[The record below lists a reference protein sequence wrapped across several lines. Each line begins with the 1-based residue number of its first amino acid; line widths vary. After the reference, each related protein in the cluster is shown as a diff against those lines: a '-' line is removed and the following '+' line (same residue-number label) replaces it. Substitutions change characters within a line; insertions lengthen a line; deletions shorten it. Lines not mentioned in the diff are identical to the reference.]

1 MRLSLITLLLEIGK
15 DAESHIQHI
24 LLRPNQPAIGRHIT
38 VVIAARSRKGERNL
52 IFIIVILIVTTQ
64 TDEDSQLPILQVGSI
79 LLQGIGMGKHLDTL
93 ILTEVESSILVYRL
107 GFSTG
112 QIPDNKAQ
120 SLLVGFNQLWLTRI
134 LLTTDAWR
142 QDVIDRSLLGIF
154 LKIHGTSLQG
164 STRSSTQLLIISTP
178 FTTYQVERTKA
189 QNDRL
194 LETRKEH
201 THETDAGE
209 IIDITL
215 PALELIYRNTELIP
229 GNRRL
234 GIVSPGL

>member
-15 DAESHIQHI
+15 DAESHIKHI
-24 LLRPNQPAIGRHIT
+24 LLRPNQPAVGRHIT

-52 IFIIVILIVTTQ
+52 IFIIVILIVATQ
-64 TDEDSQLPILQVGSI
+64 TDEDRQLPILQVGGI

-107 GFSTG
+107 CLPTG
-112 QIPDNKAQ
+112 QVLDNQAQ
-120 SLLVGFNQLWLTRI
+120 SLLVGFNQLWLARI
-134 LLTTDAWR
+134 LLTADAWR

-164 STRSSTQLLIISTP
+164 STRSCTQLLIISTP

-194 LETRKEH
+194 LETSKEH

>member
-1 MRLSLITLLLEIGK
+1 MSLSLITLLLEIGK
-15 DAESHIQHI
+15 DAESHIKHI
-24 LLRPNQPAIGRHIT
+24 LLRPNQLAVGRHIT

-64 TDEDSQLPILQVGSI
+64 TDEDSQLPILQICGI
-79 LLQGIGMGKHLDTL
+79 LLQGIGMGKHLNTL

-112 QIPDNKAQ
+112 QIPDNKTQ
-120 SLLVGFNQLWLTRI
+120 SLLVGFYQLWLTRI
-134 LLTTDAWR
+134 LLTTDARR
-142 QDVIDRSLLGIF
+142 QDIIDRSLLGIF

-178 FTTYQVERTKA
+178 FTTYQVERSKA

-201 THETDAGE
+201 THETDTGE

-215 PALELIYRNTELIP
+215 SALKLIYRNTELIP

-234 GIVSPGL
+234 GIISPGL